1 MRQPLTDLFLEVASG
16 VLVCVGEEVQDT
28 VTDAVVLE
36 VVHHVG
42 AVALGGWGGV
52 GWGRGCKLAWGHG
65 VLNVS
70 VQYTC
75 IHSVCHALNHAILS
89 EPCVYYR

>member
-1 MRQPLTDLFLEVASG
+1 MSQPLTDLFLEVTSG

-42 AVALGGWGGV
+42 AVALGGWGGA
-52 GWGRGCKLAWGHG
+52 GLQASMGSWSA
-65 VLNVS
+65 
-70 VQYTC
+70 
-75 IHSVCHALNHAILS
+75 
-89 EPCVYYR
+89 

>member
-1 MRQPLTDLFLEVASG
+1 MNQPLTDLLLEVASG

-42 AVALGGWGGV
+42 AVALGGWDGGGGLQASMGSWSAQCV
-52 GWGRGCKLAWGHG
+52 CTVHMYPLRMPCFE
-65 VLNVS
+65 S
-70 VQYTC
+70 C
-75 IHSVCHALNHAILS
+75 HSV
-89 EPCVYYR
+89 